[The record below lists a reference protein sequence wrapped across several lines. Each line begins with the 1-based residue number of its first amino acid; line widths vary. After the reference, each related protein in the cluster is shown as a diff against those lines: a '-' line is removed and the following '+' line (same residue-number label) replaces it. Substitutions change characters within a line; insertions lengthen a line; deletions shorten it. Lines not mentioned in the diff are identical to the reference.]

1 MQPKRLGT
9 GRRRRREQRPV
20 GAAMVAAIP
29 SPLLSPERLDALEL
43 QRCFRCALKMGAENV
58 FMPDA
63 MLCLRGVDAASSTA
77 APAMAASGGEELK
90 TRGLVLE
97 RAKER
102 RALRTAANCT
112 LCVAHPRAGEERNI
126 LFHDT
131 ILISFLSGLILTVT
145 DIMPR

>member
-43 QRCFRCALKMGAENV
+43 QRCFRRALKMGAENV

-63 MLCLRGVDAASSTA
+63 MLCLCGDDAASSTA

-126 LFHDT
+126 FFMT
-131 ILISFLSGLILTVT
+131 PS
-145 DIMPR
+145 